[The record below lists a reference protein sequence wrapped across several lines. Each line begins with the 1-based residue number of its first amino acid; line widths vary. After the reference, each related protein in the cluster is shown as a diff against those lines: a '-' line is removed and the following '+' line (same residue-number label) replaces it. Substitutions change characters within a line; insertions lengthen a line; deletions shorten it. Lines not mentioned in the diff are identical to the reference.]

1 MYVCGALA
9 WGGFVALRPLV
20 RLSSPPAVYA
30 LAPLSVC
37 VCVRMYVC
45 LCVRGSV
52 CDIALRMTLV
62 EALLFLR
69 LMLAFVH

>member
-1 MYVCGALA
+1 MDRVLAAVCMELALA

-37 VCVRMYVC
+37 TNVCVLVRYSERQ
-45 LCVRGSV
+45 CV
-52 CDIALRMTLV
+52 
-62 EALLFLR
+62 
-69 LMLAFVH
+69 